1 MTRNDNDF
9 FTVNEFAIKTGR
21 GEETVRRWIRQG
33 IIYPAPQFDGYQY
46 RIPDGARKITKQEK
60 SDSSVLSKKKSG
72 LSKRIKADGKK
83 QKQGKQRASA

>member
-46 RIPDGARKITKQEK
+46 RIPGNARKITNFEK
-60 SDSSVLSKKKSG
+60 LNPGILLKKESG
-72 LSKRIKADGKK
+72 LLKRIKTDGKK
-83 QKQGKQRASA
+83 SKYSKQRASA

>member
-1 MTRNDNDF
+1 MTRDNNDF

-46 RIPDGARKITKQEK
+46 RIPRNARKITNFEK
-60 SDSSVLSKKKSG
+60 LNPSVLSKKESG
-72 LSKRIKADGKK
+72 LLKRIKADGKK
-83 QKQGKQRASA
+83 SKYNKQRSSA